1 MVLCNSSFIRG
12 GGLKKRE
19 ENLTGQMVR
28 VAIATLDVVRARPFR
43 DHNNSAETAYKEGS
57 L

>member
-1 MVLCNSSFIRG
+1 MVLYNSSFIRG

-19 ENLTGQMVR
+19 ESLTGQMVR
-28 VAIATLDVVRARPFR
+28 VAIATLDVVHARPFR
-43 DHNNSAETAYKEGS
+43 DHNNNAKTAYKEGS